1 MNININIRKNIY
13 RQLSVKDRVTLAE
26 VIDDRSLW
34 KSIVKDL
41 SKVYII
47 YTKSSG
53 MSPQVSKFMK
63 TIEEKDKEIFSPC
76 SVIQEYNLLD
86 DITQESKRNIIVH
99 YMNKTEIACN
109 MHEVFKVKGIG
120 KMIDYIGICTVCTG
134 EVNVEDKIMYDMAL
148 YRLEFNGKE
157 IQSGQTYREL
167 GIGYSGN
174 IFVYKR

>member
-1 MNININIRKNIY
+1 MNIRKNIY

-26 VIDDRSLW
+26 VMDDKWLYRM
-34 KSIVKDL
+34 IIEDL

-63 TIEEKDKEIFSPC
+63 TIEEKDKEFFSPC

-134 EVNVEDKIMYDMAL
+134 EVNVDDKIIYDMSK
-148 YRLEFNGKE
+148 YRLEFNVDE
-157 IQSGQTYREL
+157 IESGQTYREL
-167 GIGYSGN
+167 GIGHSGN